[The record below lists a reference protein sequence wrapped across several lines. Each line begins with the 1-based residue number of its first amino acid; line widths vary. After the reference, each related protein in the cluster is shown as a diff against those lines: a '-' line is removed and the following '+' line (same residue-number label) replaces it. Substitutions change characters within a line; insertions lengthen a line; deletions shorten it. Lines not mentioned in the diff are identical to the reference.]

1 MYIYLWRKFLWTK
14 YTVQVI
20 YMPKMLSPVLC
31 KITSLLMSSIGY
43 GLLHDVA
50 HTEFIFQTVSRR
62 KSGSKQQKNIV
73 SLQVLD

>member
-1 MYIYLWRKFLWTK
+1 
-14 YTVQVI
+14 
-20 YMPKMLSPVLC
+20 
-31 KITSLLMSSIGY
+31 MSSIGY